1 MNEKIKDGL
10 HTEWYE
16 NGKKKFEGTFKD
28 GKPVGLLTNWFD
40 NGQKKE
46 EMNFKDG
53 RLNEKI
59 LIKSNKQKAS
69 AGKLITAG
77 FSLGKV

>member
-10 HTEWYE
+10 HTEWYK

-46 EMNFKDG
+46 EMN
-53 RLNEKI
+53 I
-59 LIKSNKQKAS
+59 PP
-69 AGKLITAG
+69 
-77 FSLGKV
+77 